1 MIIGSGVS
9 GRDVPAV
16 RAVAR
21 PAPAECAAATPGASP
36 GAAPLP
42 AGVSGPVPDAVRDAR
57 FDALAATPEAHRI
70 RRIVQQL
77 TAAAAYGGHVSV
89 ISTGTT
95 IHATIDISG

>member
-1 MIIGSGVS
+1 MIIGSGIS
-9 GRDVPAV
+9 GRDVPAA

-21 PAPAECAAATPGASP
+21 PAPAERAAAAGASP
-36 GAAPLP
+36 GAVPSP
-42 AGVSGPVPDAVRDAR
+42 AGASGQVPDAVRDVR
-57 FDALAATPEAHRI
+57 FDAPAATPEAHRI